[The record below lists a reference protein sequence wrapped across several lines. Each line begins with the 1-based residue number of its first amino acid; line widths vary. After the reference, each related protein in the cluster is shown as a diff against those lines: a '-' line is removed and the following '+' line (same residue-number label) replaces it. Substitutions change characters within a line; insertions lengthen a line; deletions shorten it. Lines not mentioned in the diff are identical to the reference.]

1 MYSLILK
8 NEIVK
13 YLFKASFLR
22 PCKPCFR
29 DVPHLSYIIPL
40 NRGFK
45 NEKLTNLCLYVVP
58 IVSMVR

>member
-1 MYSLILK
+1 M

-22 PCKPCFR
+22 PCKTCFR
-29 DVPHLSYIIPL
+29 DFPHQSYTIPV

-45 NEKLTNLCLYVVP
+45 KEKLTDLYLYVAP
-58 IVSMVR
+58 MVSMVR